1 MKGEAKERWMEL
13 CEQAANEKDS
23 AKLLTL
29 VTEINKL
36 LDEKSRRIN
45 KKDAPFEPPSN

>member
-13 CEQAANEKDS
+13 CEQAPNEKDS
-23 AKLLTL
+23 AILLTL
-29 VTEINKL
+29 VSEINQL

-45 KKDAPFEPPSN
+45 KKGAPFKPSSN